1 MELEWIWNHESDKP
15 MNNTPVIIIDTREQ
29 TPLPF
34 TNLETE
40 TSTLYT
46 GDYSVKGLEETFAIE
61 RKTIADLV
69 GSLTSGRE
77 RFMKELHRLR
87 GYRFRRL
94 LIVGTRDEIEGGLYR
109 SRTM

>member
-1 MELEWIWNHESDKP
+1 MKLP
-15 MNNTPVIIIDTREQ
+15 QIIIDTREQ

-34 TNLETE
+34 TNLPTE

-69 GSLTSGRE
+69 ESLSQAIPEQRRSCLGRG
-77 RFMKELHRLR
+77 R
-87 GYRFRRL
+87 G
-94 LIVGTRDEIEGGLYR
+94 
-109 SRTM
+109 